1 MGDLEG
7 IAAALRRIESAA
19 PSEPRSGEALP
30 RARVQV
36 LDVVAAAPLSAR
48 PRDTALASIGS
59 TAARAAGETLIVIF
73 AAACGMGALAFAW
86 LLARP

>member
-7 IAAALRRIESAA
+7 ISAALRRIESGAS
-19 PSEPRSGEALP
+19 SELRSGEALP
-30 RARVQV
+30 RARVV
-36 LDVVAAAPLSAR
+36 DLVAAAPRSAR
-48 PRDTALASIGS
+48 PGDVQLAIIGS